1 MSRVSE
7 LAKLLSS
14 DKISHTRMVDD
25 SGVVLDVD
33 SLQVL
38 GLNETGLL
46 LVEALR
52 DGVDDRP
59 GLARRLVDEYEIDEA
74 TALADVDAFVA
85 ELTAFLMNHPGPG

>member
-1 MSRVSE
+1 MSRISE

-59 GLARRLVDEYEIDEA
+59 GLVRRLVDEYEIDEA